1 MKVRYF
7 SLLLG
12 GSLTV
17 VGLLSFLPSWLK
29 APAYIPTYPVDAGLT
44 SGLGD
49 FLGLFPT
56 NIYSSAF
63 HVIVGLAGVV
73 CYLNGATSKL
83 FAGSVAVLFGLLGL
97 MGIVPAL
104 NTTLGIMPLYGANVP
119 FHLGMAA
126 IAVYFGFI
134 QTETLVFDRPDSP
147 ELPGNNPIAA
157 RLEEAGMLD

>member
-17 VGLLSFLPSWLK
+17 AGLLSLLPSWLE
-29 APAYIPTYPVDAGLT
+29 APAFIPNYPVDAGLM

-56 NIYSSAF
+56 NLYSSAL
-63 HVIVGLAGVV
+63 HVILGLAGIA
-73 CYLNGATSKL
+73 CYFNGAASKL
-83 FAGSVAVLFGLLGL
+83 FAGSVAVLFGSLGL
-97 MGIVPAL
+97 MGLLPAV
-104 NTTLGIMPLYGANVP
+104 NTALGIMPLYGADIP

-126 IAVYFGFI
+126 IATYFGFI
-134 QTETLVFDRPDSP
+134 QTETLVFNRPDSP
-147 ELPGNNPIAA
+147 ELPGNNPVIA